1 MKMMTACVTSKKTGT
16 VTNVG
21 IELRDVAYVARNI
34 IEATHSQ

>member
-1 MKMMTACVTSKKTGT
+1 MKMMTACVTLKKTGT

-21 IELRDVAYVARNI
+21 VDARDEAFVAGNI